1 MKKLVSMVM
10 GLAAAAAF
18 AIPMPQVQ
26 LLTFSIQG
34 TETYADGSALA
45 DGECYALV
53 WSADGVFEG
62 VNADGTAK
70 GAGDEVIYIGQIA
83 KGKDVAFQIADG
95 FKSGGFFDIWILDT
109 RVFDNGTVQSIGKT
123 AGGQVTVTKAVKATS
138 AAVRVSGSGASAPTT
153 VAGVEGGAVIS
164 APTVDPATLQN
175 AKITKITL
183 DGDFVILEME
193 GTVPGGNYAAV
204 GAADLTKGASVES
217 GVTTATGSK
226 VQVIVPKTGDSGFFW
241 AKPK

>member
-53 WSADGVFEG
+53 WSEDGVFEG

-70 GAGDEVIYIGQIA
+70 GAGDEVIYIGQIV
-83 KGKDVAFQIADG
+83 KGVGVAFQIADG
-95 FKSGGFFDIWILDT
+95 FKSKGSFDIWILDT
-109 RVFDNGTVQSIGKT
+109 RVFDNGEVKSIGKT
-123 AGGQVTVTKAVKATS
+123 ANGKVTISKAVKATS
-138 AAVRVSGSGASAPTT
+138 ASVAVAGSQGAPTA
-153 VAGVEGGAVIS
+153 VAADGSAVVA
-164 APTVDPATLQN
+164 APTVAPADIPALKFTGI
-175 AKITKITL
+175 KL
-183 DGDFVILEME
+183 DGDFVILEAE
-193 GTVPGGNYAAV
+193 NVVPGV
-204 GAADLTKGASVES
+204 GYTTVAGDKEAGI
-217 GVTTATGSK
+217 TTATSSK
-226 VQVIVPKTGDSGFFW
+226 IILIRPKEGDSAIIRGI
-241 AKPK
+241 AK